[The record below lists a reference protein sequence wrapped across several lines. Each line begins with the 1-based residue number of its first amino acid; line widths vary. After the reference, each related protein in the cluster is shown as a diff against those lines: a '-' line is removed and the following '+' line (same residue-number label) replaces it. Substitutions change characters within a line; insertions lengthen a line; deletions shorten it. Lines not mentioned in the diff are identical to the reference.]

1 MTTLT
6 YNRMKIEMTDGK
18 TYNLSKSL
26 FRKISMK
33 ENHILCF
40 AKTSGTEYIVNPIN
54 NFAYKAY

>member
-6 YNRMKIEMTDGK
+6 YNRMKIEMTNGK

-26 FRKISMK
+26 FNKLSMK
-33 ENHILCF
+33 QNHILCF
-40 AKTSGTEYIVNPIN
+40 CKKSDIEYVVNPIN